1 VGITALVYSSLRGR
15 GWAVLLVAAVAGGG
29 SACGHSRSPRD
40 PTVVSTQGEPPAFPG
55 DFTPGAPLT
64 APAPGDPAAFG
75 ATYLDGIYPAFR
87 DGWAAFLEDIRLRL
101 PPSHPLNSPTLEAT
115 LLIVA
120 NKKGEVID
128 VQVQRPSGNDDF
140 DQAARDV
147 ARDAGPFP
155 APSRD
160 LLSDDDRLYLT
171 WLFARDQRQAGL
183 ATAKV
188 TRIEWALD
196 RAVTKFLDGGDLAAA
211 SARVAAAASAA
222 TSAAALDPVLVMADR
237 LFLSAIREALRSPD
251 PAVQRVAIA
260 AAAEARLAAAGP
272 ELRTLAETAADVANR
287 AAALEALGAIK
298 DVGAA
303 PMTLAA
309 LERDAGATAEVTAA
323 AAAALAAMGKGADA
337 GAVVERW
344 LTEGRPGQTASQ
356 KARTWAAL
364 IALRE
369 LPMPSAVPELDR
381 LTKAGDPRVAAAACT
396 ALGTTASASAE
407 VWKSL
412 RKGLDDADASVRA
425 ACARGA
431 ATAAERGSK
440 SRSAFWR
447 SAELLRDRDERVRAG
462 AVRAAARID
471 PARAAQE
478 LQVLAREKSPPV
490 LIALTAAWGAIGPA
504 PQKQLTTLAGHPD
517 PAVRAAAVAALA
529 ARSDDTS
536 RAAAAARAVD
546 PDPRVRVA
554 AVPAVR
560 DPAQLVTLAEDS
572 APEVRS
578 AAVVA
583 LAKLRGRRAILV
595 EQTQAVAAAPPA
607 SPERVSLALGWFL
620 AR

>member
-15 GWAVLLVAAVAGGG
+15 GWAVLLIATVASGG
-29 SACGHSRSPRD
+29 SACGGAGRSPRD
-40 PTVVSTQGEPPAFPG
+40 PTVVSTDGEPPAFPG
-55 DFTPGAPLT
+55 DFTPGAPLPS
-64 APAPGDPAAFG
+64 PAAGDPAAFG
-75 ATYLDGIYPAFR
+75 ATYLGAIYPAFR
-87 DGWAAFLEDIRLRL
+87 DGWAAFVEDTRLRL

-196 RAVTKFLDGGDLAAA
+196 RAVPKFLEGGDLGAAA
-211 SARVAAAASAA
+211 GRIAAAASAA
-222 TSAAALDPVLVMADR
+222 TGAAALDPVLVMADR
-237 LFLSAIREALRSPD
+237 LFQAAIREALRSPD

-272 ELRTLAETAADVANR
+272 ELRALAETAADAANR

-303 PMTLAA
+303 PLALAA
-309 LERDAGATAEVTAA
+309 LERDAGATAEITAA
-323 AAAALAAMGKGADA
+323 AAGALAAMGKGAEA

-344 LTEGRPGQTASQ
+344 LTEGRAGH
-356 KARTWAAL
+356 KAKSWAAL

-381 LTKAGDPRVAAAACT
+381 LMKSGDARAAAAACT

-407 VWKSL
+407 VWKAL
-412 RKGLDDADASVRA
+412 RKGLDDPDASVRA

-471 PARAAQE
+471 PARASQE
-478 LQVLAREKSPPV
+478 LQVLAKERSLPV
-490 LIALTAAWGAIGPA
+490 LVALTAAWGPIGPT
-504 PQKQLTTLAGHPD
+504 PHRQLLTLAGHPD
-517 PAVRAAAVAALA
+517 PGVRAAAVEALA

-546 PDPRVRVA
+546 PDPRVRVV
-554 AVPAVR
+554 AVAAVR
-560 DPAQLVTLAEDS
+560 DPAQLATLAEDS

-583 LAKLRGRRAILV
+583 LAKLRGRRTILV
-595 EQTQAVAAAPPA
+595 EQTQAVAAAPAA

>member
-1 VGITALVYSSLRGR
+1 M
-15 GWAVLLVAAVAGGG
+15 
-29 SACGHSRSPRD
+29 SACGGSSRTPRD

-55 DFTPGAPLT
+55 DFTPGAPLPPP
-64 APAPGDPAAFG
+64 PAGDPAAFG
-75 ATYLDGIYPAFR
+75 ASYLESVYPAFR
-87 DGWAAFLEDIRLRL
+87 DGWAAFTEDSRLRL
-101 PPSHPLNSPTLEAT
+101 PPGHALNSPTLEAT
-115 LLIVA
+115 LLVVA
-120 NKKGEVID
+120 NKKGEVIE

-155 APSRD
+155 PPPRE

-171 WLFARDQRQAGL
+171 WLFARDQRQAGV

-188 TRIEWALD
+188 TRIEWALE
-196 RAVTKFLDGGDLAAA
+196 RAVPKFLDGGDLAAA
-211 SARVAAAASAA
+211 AARIAAAASAA
-222 TSAAALDPVLVMADR
+222 TGAAALDPVLVMADR
-237 LFLSAIREALRSPD
+237 LFLVAIREALRSPD

-260 AAAEARLAAAGP
+260 AAAEARLAGTSP
-272 ELRTLAETAADVANR
+272 ELRLLAETAADATNR

-298 DVGAA
+298 DTGAA
-303 PMTLAA
+303 PLLRAA
-309 LERDAGATAEVTAA
+309 LERDAGATAEVTAGA
-323 AAAALAAMGKGADA
+323 AGALAAMGKSAEA
-337 GAVVERW
+337 SAVVEGW
-344 LTEGRPGQTASQ
+344 IAEGKAGQ

-369 LPMPSAVPELDR
+369 LPMPSAVPELER
-381 LTKAGDPRVAAAACT
+381 LVTSGDPRLAAAACT
-396 ALGTTASASAE
+396 ALGTTATATAE
-407 VWKSL
+407 VWKPL

-425 ACARGA
+425 ACARAA

-471 PARAAQE
+471 PARSSQE

-490 LIALTAAWGAIGPA
+490 LIALTVAWGGIGPA
-504 PQKQLTTLAGHPD
+504 PHKQLLTLAGHPE

-529 ARSDDTS
+529 ARSDDAS

-546 PDPRVRVA
+546 PEARVRVA

-560 DPAQLVTLAEDS
+560 DAAQLATLAEDGT
-572 APEVRS
+572 PEVRA

-583 LAKLRGRRAILV
+583 AAKLRGRRAILV
-595 EQTQAVAAAPPA
+595 EQAQAVAAAPPA
-607 SPERVSLALGWFL
+607 SPERVALALGWFL